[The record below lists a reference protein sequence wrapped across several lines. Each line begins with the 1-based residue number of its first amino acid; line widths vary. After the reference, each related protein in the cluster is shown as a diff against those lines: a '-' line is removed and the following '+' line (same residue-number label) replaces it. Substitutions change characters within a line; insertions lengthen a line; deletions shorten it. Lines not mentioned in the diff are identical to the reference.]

1 MGLDCERQAQLD
13 WAGFVISGVHLD
25 NRSHHGAWGPR
36 HRGDTTRDTGQPP
49 SCPTSRCDVV
59 LYQPCHVALATH
71 RGLTS
76 LPLHASVYAG
86 DEAATSP
93 SARKA
98 CISRQVEGIG
108 SDIAARTD
116 CASEAIPPTRHHRL
130 GR

>member
-86 DEAATSP
+86 DEAAPSP
-93 SARKA
+93 SR
-98 CISRQVEGIG
+98 SLLLVSIG
-108 SDIAARTD
+108 RSAEKKVWKEFWFFGLVIVVG
-116 CASEAIPPTRHHRL
+116 ASVSTLYA
-130 GR
+130 